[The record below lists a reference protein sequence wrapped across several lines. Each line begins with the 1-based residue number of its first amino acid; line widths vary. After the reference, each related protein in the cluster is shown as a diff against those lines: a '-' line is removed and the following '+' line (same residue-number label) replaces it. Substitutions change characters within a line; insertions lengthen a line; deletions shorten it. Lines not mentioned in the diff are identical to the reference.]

1 MDQMIIFWIQDHI
14 VTGGLSPLMIAFS
27 SLGNFGTV
35 WIAVG
40 LGMLATKRYRRA
52 GLAVL
57 LGLFLSLLIGN
68 GLLKHMVMRT
78 RPCIDFPN
86 VPLLIHVPAVNDYS
100 FPSGHTFSSFAAATA
115 MFGGLRRRWGI
126 AAFMLASAIGF
137 SRIYLFMHYPTDVA
151 AGAILGLISGYAAWQ
166 AAGKVLSC
174 SEQRQ
179 SAAVYVCENGKIE
192 NR

>member
-1 MDQMIIFWIQDHI
+1 MNHDMTDYGLWFLVFLNSAIFI
-14 VTGGLSPLMIAFS
+14 MFAFS
-27 SLGNFGTV
+27 FFKPQTARDWRTFG
-35 WIAVG
+35 
-40 LGMLATKRYRRA
+40 
-52 GLAVL
+52 
-57 LGLFLSLLIGN
+57 
-68 GLLKHMVMRT
+68 
-78 RPCIDFPN
+78 
-86 VPLLIHVPAVNDYS
+86 
-100 FPSGHTFSSFAAATA
+100 SFAAATA